1 MNGKRR
7 GMTLIEVI
15 VSMALLGIISVS
27 LIGGFPSQ
35 LININKGRDITVQA
49 LDEQSS
55 FEDIIYNVKTKIQG
69 HNPAD
74 SLDTLVSTVPEW
86 TYETVNVLGSDVVMQ
101 KLNKSYADDA
111 KDNTVYLSRRLAEK
125 EKFAKLPMSGVMID
139 VSTDTNDLVADLSLS
154 PLPKLTAVHDDNTNE
169 PDFYVNLYR
178 WWRSDPGKDL
188 SSLIFPDDFTML
200 SISQTTDV
208 LTNLLDNVGAGRY
221 VALTVTP
228 VDINGHRG
236 NAMLSSN
243 YVFIKGAEWR
253 VGPSPWADINND
265 YSLDAND
272 VIIDTNRI
280 QESLNATTD
289 SIPKHLSPTEMLSIK
304 NSSLFVPMKIDSGG
318 GSIPGD
324 IPVQISDSEVINWS
338 FENNINIAKDFQVL
352 NSSDVNIIA
361 GSDGN
366 GGSIYLYPYIELDA
380 FGNPVTIG
388 GIPKIINQGTSISTD
403 GNIYLKTMS
412 RGDIEFLNHNQ
423 LQGSNINLEA
433 RGGIQINNSILTADN
448 DIVFNT
454 NKNLEI
460 SGDRSIELQSVD
472 FSSTNPNSKI
482 KLDAEGDILFKG
494 GGWSSNQ
501 TLYIPNGKNILFTK
515 ADAKVSN
522 LGIID
527 VGNTGRMFFEHSMSE
542 DLVKPLRIRLEKD
555 SNDSFEL
562 TTINYNR
569 NVNYASPSNNQ
580 KVVLPG
586 LWTKLGSGSQNFEFS
601 TRVISGSGD
610 VKDLQYSFEGN
621 GIIRI
626 DVATTEETDKTK
638 IKFDVRDRYN
648 NEIVGYG
655 YFEYSVNSS
664 GNPSIEVE
672 EPPPLNYYTIVFN
685 TNGGSVIGPRGGYAG
700 DNVGTVPDPTKTG
713 YNFLGWDKTV
723 PTVFPDYDLELNAI
737 WEPIMYTIS
746 FTSNGGPSISDMH
759 YYYGDEVSIPNPTRT
774 GYTFNGWDSI
784 PPDTMPAEDLHFT
797 AQWTKKNLTVT
808 FDANG
813 GTAPNPPT
821 KQVLYDEQY
830 GALPVTSRSEFNF
843 LGWFTGRTNGTNIT
857 ATTIVNNPDNHTL
870 YAHWEEAYG
879 KLKYEGINPTNVR
892 NRFVLTFNNKIST
905 TSPIVECS
913 NGLGS
918 SNFSVS
924 DKTVTYNRLSGNT
937 TYDSNYYVTVLD
949 TYGQKLRVNLRLEG
963 DQITIFG
970 LVIWEWYEW
979 TVTGTSQP

>member
-380 FGNPVTIG
+380 SGNPVTVG

-433 RGGIQINNSILTADN
+433 RGSIQINKSTLISAN
-448 DIVFNT
+448 DIVLNT
-454 NKNLEI
+454 MKNLEI
-460 SGDRSIELQSVD
+460 SGDRSIKLQSVD
-472 FSSTNPNSKI
+472 FSSSNPNSKI
-482 KLDAEGDILFKG
+482 KLDAEGNILFKG

-501 TLYIPNGKNILFTK
+501 TVYIPNGKNILFTK
-515 ADAKVSN
+515 ADSKISN
-522 LGIID
+522 AGSVD

-542 DLVKPLRIRLEKD
+542 DLARPFRIRLEKD
-555 SNDSFEL
+555 SDDSFEL

-580 KVVLPG
+580 EVIMPG
-586 LWTKLGSGSQNFEFS
+586 LWTKLGSSNQNFEFS
-601 TRVISGSGD
+601 TRVISGPGD

-626 DVATTEETDKTK
+626 DVATTEETEDTK

-664 GNPSIEVE
+664 GNTSIEVE
-672 EPPPLNYYTIVFN
+672 EPPPLNYYTITFN
-685 TNGGSVIGPRGGYAG
+685 TNGGSVIGPRGGYVG
-700 DNVGTVPDPTKTG
+700 DSVGIVDDPIRTG
-713 YNFLGWDKTV
+713 YNFLGWDIPV
-723 PTVFPDYDLELNAI
+723 PAVIPAFDMELNAI
-737 WEPIMYTIS
+737 WEPILYTIS
-746 FTSNGGPSISDMH
+746 FNSNGGPSISDMH
-759 YYYGDEVSIPNPTRT
+759 YYYGDEISIPNPSRT
-774 GYTFNGWDSI
+774 GYNFIGWNPT
-784 PPDTMPAEDLHFT
+784 PPNTMPAENLNFT

-813 GTAPNPPT
+813 GTAPNPSSKPVT
-821 KQVLYDEQY
+821 YDEQY
-830 GALPVTSRSEFNF
+830 DTLPTTSWSGHTFQ
-843 LGWFTGRTNGTNIT
+843 GWYTGPTNGSKIE
-857 ATTIVNNPDNHTL
+857 ATTIVQNENNHTL
-870 YAHWEEAYG
+870 YAHWGVAYAP
-879 KLKYEGINPTNVR
+879 LDCLQINPYDQR
-892 NRFVLTFNNKIST
+892 NRFTLTFNNNINS
-905 TSPIVECS
+905 IVGT
-913 NGLGS
+913 NLGS
-918 SNFSVS
+918 SNFSRANNTVS
-924 DKTVTYNRLSGNT
+924 YNKSSNT
-937 TYDSNYYVTVLD
+937 SEGSNYYVTVQD
-949 TYGQKLRVNLRLEG
+949 VYGQQLRVNLKLERVYIWIIV
-963 DQITIFG
+963 QIPVG
-970 LVIWEWYEW
+970 WEWS
-979 TVTGTSQP
+979 VTGETQP